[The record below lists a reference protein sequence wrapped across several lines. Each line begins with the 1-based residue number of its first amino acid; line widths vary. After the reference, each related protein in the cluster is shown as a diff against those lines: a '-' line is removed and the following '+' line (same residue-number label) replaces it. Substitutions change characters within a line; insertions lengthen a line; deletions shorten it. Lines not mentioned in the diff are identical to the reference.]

1 MPPPCPPEELIVE
14 SVRIPAGAGR
24 LEGELGYPATEP
36 VGMAVLA
43 GPHPLLGGT
52 VHNNVVRGLGDGL
65 ARCGLATLRFNYRG
79 VGASDG
85 AAADPAA
92 QLTAFW
98 QTSRAPDE
106 VHYQAD
112 LVAARA
118 FLRAA
123 VGRDLPLALVGYSF
137 GCTLL
142 PAAVPPG
149 DAGAAL
155 VLVAPTVGT
164 HDYAGFE
171 TVGGPKLVIAP
182 EDDFAA
188 DAAGLARWFAGLP
201 GRTQLVRPRLD
212 SHFFRGHEDWLV
224 AIVGAFL
231 DDEWRL

>member
-1 MPPPCPPEELIVE
+1 MPPPCAPEELTVE
-14 SVRIPAGAGR
+14 AVRIPTGDVR
-24 LEGELGYPATEP
+24 LEGELAYPAAEP

-79 VGASDG
+79 VGGSDG
-85 AAADPAA
+85 AATDLAE

-98 QTSRAPDE
+98 RTSRAPDE
-106 VHYQAD
+106 PHYRDD
-112 LVAARA
+112 LVAAVA

-142 PAAVPPG
+142 PAIPA
-149 DAGAAL
+149 AAAAL

-164 HDYAGFE
+164 HDYADFAA
-171 TVGGPKLVIAP
+171 VAGPKLVIAP

-188 DAAGLARWFAGLP
+188 DAGRLTTWFAGLP
-201 GRTQLVRPRLD
+201 GRRQLVRPRLD
-212 SHFFRGHEDWLV
+212 SHFFRGHEDWLT
-224 AIVGAFL
+224 ATVGTFL
-231 DDEWRL
+231 DDEWGL